1 MQRRDFL
8 AASALATTA
17 AALPAVTQ
25 SVARAQ
31 APAGGRHY
39 IESRTYRVDSAE
51 KQAILAK
58 YLETAALP
66 AWGRMGVGPV
76 GVFKEIGDDATSALH
91 VLLTYKSLAAFGE
104 ERAKLEADADYQ
116 KNAVE
121 YFAASLEDPS
131 FERIDS
137 ELLLGFEAH
146 PQVTPPTKKPSVY
159 ELRTYESKS
168 EERARAKI
176 KMFNNGEMPIFVKC
190 GFEAVFYGEALV
202 GPNLPHL
209 KYMLAAPD
217 MDANARGWREFINH
231 PDWAA
236 MKDLP
241 EYKDTVS
248 KVTRVYLE
256 ALPFSQI

>member
-17 AALPAVTQ
+17 AALPGIAH
-25 SVARAQ
+25 AQ
-31 APAGGRHY
+31 AAADSRHY
-39 IESRTYRVDSAE
+39 IEWRTYGLDDAA
-51 KQAILAK
+51 KQAIVAK
-58 YLETAALP
+58 FLETAALP
-66 AWGRMGVGPV
+66 AWQRMGVGPV
-76 GVFKEIGDDATSALH
+76 GAFKEIGDDAGPSLH
-91 VLLTYKSLAAFGE
+91 VLLTYPSLDAFGS
-104 ERAKLEADADYQ
+104 ERTKLEADADYQ

-121 YFAASLEDPS
+121 YFAASLQDPS

-137 ELLLGFEAH
+137 TLLLAFEGM
-146 PQVTPPTKKPSVY
+146 PQVKPPARKPSVY

-168 EERARAKI
+168 EERARAKV
-176 KMFNNGEMPIFVKC
+176 KMFNSGEMPIFVKC

-202 GPNLPHL
+202 GADLPHL

-217 MDANARGWREFINH
+217 MEANARGWREFINH

>member
-17 AALPAVTQ
+17 AALPP
-25 SVARAQ
+25 SARAQ
-31 APAGGRHY
+31 AAAAPRHY
-39 IESRTYRVDSAE
+39 IECRTYRVSNAE
-51 KQAILAK
+51 KQAIVAK
-58 YLETAALP
+58 YLETAAVP
-66 AWGRMGVGPV
+66 AWRRMGVAPV
-76 GVFKEIGDDATSALH
+76 GVFKEVGEGATSALH
-91 VLLTYKSLAAFGE
+91 VVLTYPSLAAFGD
-104 ERAKLEADADYQ
+104 ERAKLEADAEYQ

-137 ELLLGFEAH
+137 TLLYAFEGM
-146 PQVTPPTKKPSVY
+146 PQVKAPAKKSGVY

-168 EERARAKI
+168 EERARAKV
-176 KMFNNGEMPIFVKC
+176 KMFNSGEMPIFVKC

-202 GPNLPHL
+202 GSDLPQL
-209 KYMLAAPD
+209 QYMLAAPD
-217 MDANARGWREFINH
+217 MAANEKGWREFINH

-248 KVTRVYLE
+248 KVSRVYLE
-256 ALPFSQI
+256 ALPFSQL